1 MVTLDKIAQRLN
13 PTHLPSV
20 RDARMSER
28 DAYMEFMGQF
38 NTQDREGV
46 VSLNEFVQV
55 HRALSGSIS
64 NCDEYA
70 SVVRGCWK
78 A

>member
-1 MVTLDKIAQRLN
+1 
-13 PTHLPSV
+13 
-20 RDARMSER
+20 MSER